1 MSLIPVTPPSAEP
14 VTLAEAK
21 DHLRVTTTDED
32 SLIESL
38 ISAAREIAESF
49 TNRALVTQT
58 WDWKF
63 GAFPACLEVP
73 KAPLVSVTSLQ
84 YVDGNGD
91 TQTLATTEYSVLNA
105 ASVTGPGRIVPA
117 YGKAWPAV
125 RGMPN
130 DITVRFV
137 AGYGAALAVPP
148 QIRWALL
155 LILGELYARR
165 ESALVGATIVEVPY
179 SANALL
185 MPFVVHAF

>member
-1 MSLIPVTPPSAEP
+1 MTLILVSPPAEEP
-14 VTLAEAK
+14 VTLTEAK
-21 DHLRVTTTDED
+21 NHLRVTTTDED
-32 SLIESL
+32 ALITSLIT
-38 ISAAREIAESF
+38 AAREIAES
-49 TNRALVTQT
+49 TLNRALTTQT
-58 WDWKF
+58 WDLKLDAF
-63 GAFPACLEVP
+63 GEEIRIPN
-73 KAPLVSVTSLQ
+73 APLVSVTHVK
-84 YVDGNGD
+84 YFD
-91 TQTLATTEYSVLNA
+91 TNEIEQTLATSEYSVLNA
-105 ASVTGPGRIVPA
+105 GAYNQAGRIVPA

-179 SANALL
+179 SARALL
-185 MPFVVHAF
+185 LPFAVHAF